1 MNPVLVKIFATA
13 LALSQVTTQ
22 PDAVR
27 TTFDPVQDQAEV
39 TRVLQAGC
47 AHIRKVFDIESINL
61 DDLITTAMDDP
72 QAMTGNIKA
81 LNGVSFDDLFKAY
94 RQFCKN
100 ETVDKSPVDI
110 GEVVTYFDKA
120 AADLPDHTKL
130 KDLRLPGLSVMLD
143 DKGGRLAE
151 LGEPGRRRIWV
162 PLSDIPVYV
171 QKAFV
176 AAEDKR
182 FYQHHGV
189 DERGMIRAFVG
200 NLAKSKSGRPQG
212 GSTITQQVVKNLV
225 TGDDAT
231 YERKIREIILASRVE
246 QTLPKSEILAL
257 YLNFIYLGRGSWG
270 IEMASQSYFGK
281 SASHLTLPEAA
292 MLAGLTKGPSYF
304 SPDRHP
310 ERARERQ
317 TYVLT
322 RMQEDGVIS
331 ASEAEAALAQ
341 TPQLV
346 AYDPTRRDTG
356 FYFADDVV
364 HEAKAVAGI
373 DALAAEAFTVHAT
386 VQPALQRATESA
398 LQDGLARYET
408 RTGRARFQGPEANLS
423 DAIQRIETERST
435 TGSVARNNAPSQPQQ
450 QPQPPETP
458 AWQQALERTRAPL
471 YDVHWTTAV
480 VLAGQDGKNSGK
492 NSDKNSDR
500 NSDKNVVRAGL
511 RDGRILPLSVPV
523 DGARRKLKPY
533 DLIFVK
539 VFEGKG
545 NASAKAELRV
555 RPTVQGAAVVLEN
568 KTGRILAMAG
578 GFSYPL
584 SQLNRVTQARRQPG
598 STFKPVS
605 YLAALKAG
613 LQPNTLVQDEP
624 ITLPPIGNPINA
636 REQDYW
642 SPKNYDN
649 GGSGVLT
656 LRRALE
662 NSRNL
667 VTAHL
672 LDGAISSSPEDSL
685 DRVCQIAQEA
695 QLYKDCERYY
705 PFVLGAQPVRMIDLA
720 AFFAAIA
727 NEGARPTPY
736 AIESIDK
743 DNKTIYQHEAKSTLI
758 GSADPA
764 AFYQLKTMLQG
775 VVERGTAYT
784 IHNLSPY
791 VAGKTGTTENEN
803 DAWFVGFTN
812 DVTVAVWVGYDNA
825 DGQRRTL
832 GVGETGAK
840 TAIPIFEPIIAAVW
854 AGYAPRAPLNP
865 PSAEAKR
872 QLVDLPID
880 LASGERLQPGMLQP
894 GSGRPFME
902 HFHLGSDGQVEDTQY
917 RLVSR
922 EEADTFREA
931 DMQGQDE
938 SVPGSYGSPDPPGS
952 SFFNRDDGRYNPYPP
967 SYQAPRRQP
976 GGLFGFFFGQQ
987 QYGGNGNYGNN
998 YDGPPRPRRVDPD
1011 YPGGRGLY

>member
-27 TTFDPVQDQAEV
+27 TQLDPVADQAEV
-39 TRVLQAGC
+39 TRLLQAGC
-47 AHIRKVFDIESINL
+47 THIRKVFDIESINL

-72 QAMTGNIKA
+72 QAMSAKIKA
-81 LNGVSFDDLFKAY
+81 LNGVSFEDLFTAY

-100 ETVDKSPVDI
+100 ETVAKSPIDI
-110 GEVVTYFDKA
+110 GEVITYFDKA

-130 KDLRLPGLSVMLD
+130 RDLKLPGMSVMLD

-151 LGEPGRRRIWV
+151 LGEPGRRRVWV
-162 PLSDIPVYV
+162 PLDEIPVYV

-200 NLAKSKSGRPQG
+200 NIAKSGRPSG

-246 QTLPKSEILAL
+246 RTLSKPEILAL

-270 IEMASQSYFGK
+270 IEMAAQSYFGK
-281 SASHLTLPEAA
+281 GAKDLTLPEAA
-292 MLAGLTKGPSYF
+292 MLAGLTKGPNYF
-304 SPDRHP
+304 GPDRHP
-310 ERARERQ
+310 ERARERE
-317 TYVLT
+317 TYVLE

-331 ASEAEAALAQ
+331 ATEMQQALAQ
-341 TPQLV
+341 SPQTV
-346 AYDPTRRDTG
+346 AYDPSRRDTG
-356 FYFADDVV
+356 FYVADHVV
-364 HEAKAVAGI
+364 REAKAVANI
-373 DALAAEAFTVHAT
+373 DALAAEAYTVHAT
-386 VQPALQRATESA
+386 LQPELQRATESA
-398 LQDGLARYET
+398 LQNGLARYEA
-408 RTGRARFQGPEANLS
+408 RTGRARFQGPETNLT
-423 DAIQRIETERST
+423 DAIKRIETERAATASA
-435 TGSVARNNAPSQPQQ
+435 ARNAPPSAPQQ
-450 QPQPPETP
+450 QAADVVPPS
-458 AWQQALERTRAPL
+458 WQLALERTRLPL
-471 YDVHWTTAV
+471 YDVHWDTGVIVGAP
-480 VLAGQDGKNSGK
+480 GGKS
-492 NSDKNSDR
+492 SDKGSSFR
-500 NSDKNVVRAGL
+500 VGL
-511 RDGRILPLSVPV
+511 RDGRILPLSIPV
-523 DGARRKLKPY
+523 DGARRLLKLN
-533 DLIFVK
+533 DVVFVNVVQGK
-539 VFEGKG
+539 VGEGRNNNNTNMPG
-545 NASAKAELRV
+545 AKAELRV
-555 RPTVQGAAVVLEN
+555 RPTVQGAALVLEN
-568 KTGRILAMAG
+568 KTGRILAMTG

-584 SQLNRVTQARRQPG
+584 SQLNRVTQSRRQPG

-605 YLAALKAG
+605 YLAALEAG
-613 LQPNTLVQDEP
+613 LQPNTLVRDEP
-624 ITLPPIGNPINA
+624 ITLPPIGNSANA

-649 GGSGVLT
+649 GSAGVLT

-662 NSRNL
+662 YSRNL

-672 LDGAISSSPEDSL
+672 LDGAITDFPEQSL

-705 PFVLGAQPVRMIDLA
+705 PFVLGAQPVRMVDLA

-736 AIESIDK
+736 AIESIEK
-743 DNKTIYQHEAKSTLI
+743 DGKSIYHHEAKTTLV
-758 GSADPA
+758 GNADPA

-775 VVERGTAYT
+775 VVERGTARP

-812 DVTVAVWVGYDNA
+812 EVTVAVWVGYDNA

-832 GVGETGAK
+832 GGGETGAK
-840 TAIPIFEPIIAAVW
+840 TAIPIFEPIIQAVW
-854 AGYAPRAPLNP
+854 ANYAPRTPLSP
-865 PSAEAKR
+865 PSVEAKR
-872 QLVDLPID
+872 NLVDVPID
-880 LASGERLQPGMLQP
+880 LASGEVLPRGTP
-894 GSGRPFME
+894 RAFIE
-902 HFHLGSDGQVEDTQY
+902 HFRVGTDGQVDDTQY

-922 EEADTFREA
+922 EEAFSYREA

-938 SVPGSYGSPDPPGS
+938 YVPGSYGSPYPPGS
-952 SFFNRDDGRYNPYPP
+952 AFFEGNGGRYGQGPNV
-967 SYQAPRRQP
+967 QAPPPPPMQRP

-987 QYGGNGNYGNN
+987 PYGGN
-998 YDGPPRPRRVDPD
+998 YDARPRRVDPD
-1011 YPGGRGLY
+1011 YPATNRGLY